1 MSSGIGLPKV
11 PAPLFEVRPF
21 PALHGPLG
29 GGERRSTFNP
39 GGLGVSRLGRL
50 GSRLHFPSSLVF
62 ELLSPFGGGMTS
74 VEPLRF
80 VALESMA
87 RLSVAGF
94 GISLTLGTMYYI
106 LFRFVWGDE
115 KAVAPRQTSSGSPC

>member
-1 MSSGIGLPKV
+1 
-11 PAPLFEVRPF
+11 
-21 PALHGPLG
+21 
-29 GGERRSTFNP
+29 
-39 GGLGVSRLGRL
+39 
-50 GSRLHFPSSLVF
+50 
-62 ELLSPFGGGMTS
+62 MTS